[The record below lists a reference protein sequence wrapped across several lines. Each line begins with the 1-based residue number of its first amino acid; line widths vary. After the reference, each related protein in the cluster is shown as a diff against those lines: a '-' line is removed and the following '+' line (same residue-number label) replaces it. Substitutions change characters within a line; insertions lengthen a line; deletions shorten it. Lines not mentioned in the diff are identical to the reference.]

1 MKLRITALLSF
12 LAGSFI
18 GTAQTVS
25 SDFQAI
31 GLPSAGIFSTTVPGS
46 NITYNGVVKAIIAE
60 TFDGQPIDFD
70 GDGNREVVMQFIGS
84 ATPMQAQTRV
94 FIYEAEG
101 NNNYAL
107 RADYL
112 IADGQNAGYDG
123 NAAEYHIRGL
133 DVGDLDGNA
142 ATIEIAVGAGGLPN
156 GTDNDLVAN
165 DGNFHL
171 NILSVSTTFAV
182 SKLANRLIYGRG
194 SNPAKNNAGHRGA
207 TVDIKIVPSKQGT
220 ANNDIILGGVFNN
233 YSDHAVMAWEYNGT
247 SIVKVGNSISEPQ
260 GIHVFE
266 TGDFDNDGDIEI
278 IYWPQGASLRISEY
292 TASGFSAAERT
303 QAFDNTS
310 LTYVYQILKTDLDS
324 DGFQEILISNI
335 GSVNPQ
341 TGSIGILKATG
352 ANTYSWN
359 SIAIANSRIGCLAVA
374 DMDRDGLKEIVYNRN
389 TDLLV
394 AEHDGSAGINAV
406 NFNFPGTAI
415 LTNFFFSTG
424 TGGLPTGGTTDLNF
438 QRLRSS
444 ARAIRVIDNF
454 DGDNNSNLFV
464 AGGRHQTNPGFEY
477 NELFFL
483 EATRDFT
490 GGNGFGTFGTT
501 PTAIPAGNYDVV
513 RAGAATT
520 LAADATIN
528 GYVTGAVG
536 SAINTGAFTL
546 TLDATSTSRY
556 ATLDKDIAV
565 TSNLRVEKVMTSTA
579 QGWRQ
584 MTFPVGTTLGGINFA
599 TNGMEIRTKE
609 SILNPATR
617 NVYFWNAADSL
628 AGQAFGWKLGANAD
642 DQTKSYALFWH
653 PAVQQLAAS
662 IQLTGN
668 ASTAADASWSVFN
681 TSADGTAAPAA
692 QGWNMVGNPW
702 PSNVNVSTLISTNL
716 AAFTYKFIH
725 VWDHAAGQYRA
736 LGTGTSTNFG
746 PNGTGGASQGPGI
759 IAPYQAFWVK
769 ANANTTFTLSKNTIN
784 TTAGAQ
790 IFAKTS
796 TPNLVRLN
804 VRSASNNTVDQ
815 LVVDFNPAATW
826 NLDGEYDAFKINSM
840 DGTVP
845 TLSAEVDGSP
855 VAIAGIPAAQ
865 GGLWLNFK
873 PANGHNQHV
882 FELNTDELQ
891 PGIHIYLVDHAT
903 GKNHDLMAG
912 PYAFQQVASAPENRF
927 ELRFEPATTLGAD
940 QPTATAPAASFY
952 AANGQLHILPGS
964 ARGKATLR
972 ITDLAGRVIQS
983 KKLEL
988 NGTEQVIPVALQGI
1002 YIATLEGADFNTAA
1016 KVPF

>member
-1 MKLRITALLSF
+1 MVVSHD
-12 LAGSFI
+12 GSASAI
-18 GTAQTVS
+18 E
-25 SDFQAI
+25 AI
-31 GLPSAGIFSTTVPGS
+31 GDL
-46 NITYNGVVKAIIAE
+46 
-60 TFDGQPIDFD
+60 D
-70 GDGNREVVMQFIGS
+70 GDGNPE
-84 ATPMQAQTRV
+84 
-94 FIYEAEG
+94 
-101 NNNYAL
+101 L
-107 RADYL
+107 
-112 IADGQNAGYDG
+112 
-123 NAAEYHIRGL
+123 
-133 DVGDLDGNA
+133 
-142 ATIEIAVGAGGLPN
+142 
-156 GTDNDLVAN
+156 LV
-165 DGNFHL
+165 
-171 NILSVSTTFAV
+171 
-182 SKLANRLIYGRG
+182 GRG
-194 SNPAKNNAGHRGA
+194 VRNTGTNAPDG
-207 TVDIKIVPSKQGT
+207 DELLIVEFIRDFSGT
-220 ANNDIILGGVFNN
+220 TGLGG
-233 YSDHAVMAWEYNGT
+233 
-247 SIVKVGNSISEPQ
+247 
-260 GIHVFE
+260 
-266 TGDFDNDGDIEI
+266 
-278 IYWPQGASLRISEY
+278 
-292 TASGFSAAERT
+292 
-303 QAFDNTS
+303 
-310 LTYVYQILKTDLDS
+310 
-324 DGFQEILISNI
+324 
-335 GSVNPQ
+335 
-341 TGSIGILKATG
+341 
-352 ANTYSWN
+352 
-359 SIAIANSRIGCLAVA
+359 
-374 DMDRDGLKEIVYNRN
+374 
-389 TDLLV
+389 
-394 AEHDGSAGINAV
+394 
-406 NFNFPGTAI
+406 
-415 LTNFFFSTG
+415 
-424 TGGLPTGGTTDLNF
+424 
-438 QRLRSS
+438 
-444 ARAIRVIDNF
+444 
-454 DGDNNSNLFV
+454 
-464 AGGRHQTNPGFEY
+464 
-477 NELFFL
+477 
-483 EATRDFT
+483 
-490 GGNGFGTFGTT
+490 FGTT

-546 TLDATSTSRY
+546 TLDAPSASTY

-565 TSNLRVEKVMTSTA
+565 TGNLRVEKVMTSTA

-617 NVYFWNAADSL
+617 NAYFWNAVDSSGKAL
-628 AGQAFGWKLGANAD
+628 GWKLGANAD

-668 ASTAADASWSVFN
+668 ASTAADASWSVLN

-702 PSNVNVSTLISTNL
+702 PSNVNVSTLIASDL
-716 AAFTYKFIH
+716 SGFAYKFIH

-736 LGTGTSTNFG
+736 LGTGTSTDFG

-769 ANANTTFTLSKNTIN
+769 ADGGSPATFTLSKNTIT

-826 NLDGEYDAFKINSM
+826 NLDGAYDAFKINSM

-927 ELRFEPATTLGAD
+927 ELRFEPVTTLGAD